1 MANENNENVGISVI
15 EENGNQW
22 RNNENGGKSMK

>member
-15 EENGNQW
+15 KKMAINGVIMKMAANQ
-22 RNNENGGKSMK
+22 